1 MNPLI
6 FGKSIL
12 DLVYDDALISSY
24 ANVFKILSFISVFSG
39 LNMLYNMLYFPS
51 MKRYKVR
58 MNILVF
64 GGLFNMTMNL
74 IFVQFY
80 GIYGMACI
88 VVITELLL
96 VFIGYYYFKKLN
108 KIKHLECNT

>member
-1 MNPLI
+1 
-6 FGKSIL
+6 
-12 DLVYDDALISSY
+12 
-24 ANVFKILSFISVFSG
+24 
-39 LNMLYNMLYFPS
+39 
-51 MKRYKVR
+51 
-58 MNILVF
+58 
-64 GGLFNMTMNL
+64 MTMNL

-108 KIKHLECNT
+108 KIKHLECKHLISILFIIEFFVNSVFLFAKFIQ